1 MKIRFDFVTNSSS
14 SCFVCFG
21 LFDEELNRYIRELID
36 EGKGYEASEEDRYFL
51 LGKENCSYLYFENKG
66 AFTYQQLGG
75 FFDPLPFGALKIDR
89 IDPQYTKYTTSME
102 RADEQRLLRS
112 YKYVLKSVA
121 YYFKNLTREQKS
133 KLEELVKKTH
143 SAGAT
148 ACRTFFDETDGCL
161 SLNSFDYEMQEECR
175 SKSPELA
182 ESIDRIRGR
191 QNDDFGNWTGDSW
204 LRRYKDYLETD
215 PEVTFEGKTFV
226 FSGVAFHAVENDD
239 PIVQQ
244 TVERGGEYRAK
255 VSSKTDYL
263 IVNPDGAGRSKMEAL
278 LKLRRKGKRI
288 KVIHFEDFKKILER
302 TPPKKKTETAQA
314 TGPKIVTPEIVTKPI
329 PTIPPDAVQLT
340 KAQCMTDA
348 SGRVTA
354 YFGRMKDII
363 LPEGVIAVGKN
374 AFVFKTHITSVA
386 LPEGIEVVEEG
397 AFWSCTALK
406 SIVFPRTL
414 RELGKKALSQ
424 TALKFVV
431 IPDGCEKIG
440 EECFLLC
447 KSLVDIYVPASVTEI
462 GNAAFKTFCPKTVVH
477 TPEGSAAHQYAIQ
490 NGLQVV
496 FTA

>member
-36 EGKGYEASEEDRYFL
+36 EGKGYKASEQDRYFL
-51 LGKENCSYLYFENKG
+51 LGKENCSYLYFANKG
-66 AFTYQQLGG
+66 VFTYQQLGG
-75 FFDPLPFGALKIDR
+75 DFLPVKYTALKI
-89 IDPQYTKYTTSME
+89 IMTDPENTRYTIAME
-102 RADEQRLLRS
+102 RADERCLLRS
-112 YKYVLKSVA
+112 YRSVLESVA
-121 YYFKNLTREQKS
+121 YFFKNLTRDQKS
-133 KLEELVKKTH
+133 KLEDLVKKTH
-143 SAGAT
+143 SAGAA
-148 ACRTFFDETDGCL
+148 ACRTFFDETDCCGL
-161 SLNSFDYEMQEECR
+161 LNSFDYEMQEECR

-215 PEVTFEGKTFV
+215 PEVTFEGKKFV
-226 FSGVAFHAVENDD
+226 FSGVAFHAVEKDD
-239 PIVQQ
+239 PIVQR
-244 TVERGGEYRAK
+244 TVERGGEYRSK

-263 IVNPDGAGRSKMEAL
+263 IVNPSSAGYSKMEAVL
-278 LKLRRKGKRI
+278 EQRKKGKMI
-288 KVIHFEDFKKILER
+288 KVIDFADFEKILER
-302 TPPKKKTETAQA
+302 TPPKKKTETSA
-314 TGPKIVTPEIVTKPI
+314 TSEPKVVTPEVVTKPI
-329 PTIPPDAVQLT
+329 PTVPSDAVQLT

-348 SGRVTA
+348 NGRITA

-363 LPEGVIAVGKN
+363 LPDGVIAVGKN
-374 AFVFKTHITSVA
+374 AFLFKTHITSVA
-386 LPEGIEVVEEG
+386 LPEGIEVVEDG
-397 AFWSCTALK
+397 AFWSCSALK
-406 SIVFPRTL
+406 SIVLPSTL

-431 IPDGCEKIG
+431 IPDGCKKIG

-447 KSLVDIYVPASVTEI
+447 KSLADIYVPASVTEI
-462 GNAAFKTFCPKTVVH
+462 GNAAFNTFCPKTVIH
-477 TPEGSAAHQYAIQ
+477 TPEGSTAHQYAIQ